1 MGGILRLLDD
11 RMSTATNGANQP
23 RVSEVGVSPRAKVLL
38 FAAVAIIVIITVAR
52 TCIWWRAD
60 AGISFASGVMITMA
74 SDVTHG
80 VFYRPLFGP
89 LGYGGTRYSPLYLLS
104 ARSAAQ
110 AGVAGSV
117 QCLSA
122 FRLGHSVADVRNLL
136 AAARTRSGD
145 MAGMVRER

>member
-1 MGGILRLLDD
+1 MTTGSISGKLLSRQPAAFRELRELGGASQIIVGFALRGRYAPALLDD

-74 SDVTHG
+74 
-80 VFYRPLFGP
+80 L
-89 LGYGGTRYSPLYLLS
+89 
-104 ARSAAQ
+104 
-110 AGVAGSV
+110 
-117 QCLSA
+117 
-122 FRLGHSVADVRNLL
+122 
-136 AAARTRSGD
+136 
-145 MAGMVRER
+145 M